1 MSAPSVAD
9 RSIGDLLRDLSQQ
22 ATTLIRQELEL
33 ARTEVSE
40 RVSALVSDGVWIGA
54 GVLLLHTALVTSV
67 AAIVLA
73 LGQAGMSFPV
83 AAALVAT
90 VLVIVAGIIIQSRVS
105 AIRRRRSMPSQT
117 VHSIKETG
125 QWLRDQAS

>member
-1 MSAPSVAD
+1 MSPPTAAD

-22 ATTLIRQELEL
+22 AGTLIRQELEL

-40 RVSALVSDGVWIGA
+40 RASALVSDGVWIGA
-54 GVLLLHTALVTSV
+54 GVLLLHTALVTAV
-67 AAIVLA
+67 AAVVLA
-73 LGQAGMSFPV
+73 LGQAGMSFPA

-90 VLVIVAGIIIQSRVS
+90 VLVVLAGIVIQWRVS
-105 AIRRRRSMPSQT
+105 AIRRRRTMPSQT